1 MRIAK
6 TVRKTNET
14 DITINLNIDG
24 TGVYKNDT
32 SCGFL
37 NHMLDLF
44 AKHGQFD
51 LNINCK
57 GDVYVDYHHTT
68 EDVGIALGEAFLTA
82 LGDKTGIKR
91 YGDVIIPMDE
101 TLVLC
106 AVDFSGRCCVID
118 KLDIPSEKVGDFDTE
133 LVDEFFAGFS
143 RSSKITLHIKKIYGT
158 NSHHIIEAAF
168 KAFARAIKNA
178 VTIDDSLKNQIPS
191 TKGVL

>member
-1 MRIAK
+1 MRTAK

-14 DITINLNIDG
+14 DIIINLNIDG

-32 SCGFL
+32 GCGFL